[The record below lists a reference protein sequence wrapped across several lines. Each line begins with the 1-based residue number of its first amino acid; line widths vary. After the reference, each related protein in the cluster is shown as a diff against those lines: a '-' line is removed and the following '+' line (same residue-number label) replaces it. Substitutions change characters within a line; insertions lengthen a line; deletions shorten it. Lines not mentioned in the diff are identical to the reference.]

1 MADIDKGLY
10 AAPVGVEEMAESEEA
25 IEIEIEDPEKVTI
38 GIGESEIVIDPD
50 AMEDEEFSK
59 NLGEDLDEQYMAQLS
74 SDLLED
80 FTNDLNSR
88 KDWLETY
95 VDGLELLGLKIE
107 ERTEP
112 WEGACA
118 VYHPLLSEALVKFQA
133 ETMMETFPAAG
144 PVKTSIIGK
153 ETDECIEASAR
164 VQENMNYQLMDKMPE
179 YRPEHERMLWGLGLA
194 GNAFKKVYYDPALER
209 QVSIFVPAEDMVV
222 PYGASNLETAE
233 RVTHVMRKTKQ
244 ELHYLQEMGFYRDT
258 ELGEPSY
265 DLDEVE
271 KKIAE
276 QMGFDATNDDRYK
289 ILEMNVNLDLEGYED
304 KDGSRKTGIALP
316 YIVTIDKGTSE
327 ILAIRRNW
335 NQDDSMKKR
344 REHFVHYGYIPGFG
358 FYCFG
363 LIHLIGGF
371 SKSGTM
377 LLRQL
382 VDAGTLSN
390 LPGGF
395 KARGLR
401 IKGDDTPIGPAEW
414 RDVDAP
420 SGTIRDNLMPLPYK
434 EPSQVLAA
442 LMDKIIDEGRRFA
455 TAADMKVSDMS
466 SNSPVGSTLA
476 ILERTLKVMSAV
488 NARIYYAMKKEF
500 GLLKTLIRDYTD
512 PNYQYDPATGTPGA
526 KQEDYDKVNLIPV
539 ADPNAATMAQKVVQY
554 QAVMQMAQQNP
565 AIYDLPELNR
575 QMLDVLGVK
584 NAEKLI
590 PNEDD
595 VKQLDPV
602 SENMNILNGKPV
614 KAFIDQ
620 DHKAHIEVHMAFAN
634 DPKIRQLVGQS
645 TKAPLI
651 QAAMEAHIAEHV
663 AFQYR
668 LEIEEKLGV
677 PLPPPD
683 EVLPSDIENDIAR
696 VSAPA
701 AEKLLQANQVEA
713 NSIWEMIIQRDLGFK
728 AAVPPKYDIL
738 AKDRSGKPFVASP
751 VNPFLRAINFISP
764 VTIGYTEGDPV
775 KEALFEIGYNI
786 PQEISYFEGEPLTSL
801 EKSELQR
808 YMATDTQF
816 RNALEQI
823 VSNPQWQAQVK
834 AYKDAG
840 ILNRDNYKVN
850 ATPFYQQIREQFI
863 SVKAR
868 AMSQMLAENEKLRS
882 RVELRRARL
891 AQTSTGYYN
900 KINE

>member
-1 MADIDKGLY
+1 MADVDKGLY
-10 AAPVGVEEMAESEEA
+10 AAPVGIEEAAVEEEA

-38 GIGESEIVIDPD
+38 GIGDAEIVIDPD
-50 AMEDEEFSK
+50 AMEDEEFNK
-59 NLGEDLDEQYMAQLS
+59 NLAEELSEKYMAELS
-74 SDLLED
+74 SELLED

-107 ERTEP
+107 ERSEP

-118 VYHPLLSEALVKFQA
+118 VYHPLLSESLVKFQA

-153 ETDECIEASAR
+153 ETDECIEAAQR

-194 GNAFKKVYYDPALER
+194 GNAFKKVYYDPTLER

-233 RVTHVMRKTKQ
+233 RITHVMRKTEQ
-244 ELHYLQEMGFYRDT
+244 ELHNLQHLGFYRDV

-304 KDGSRKTGIALP
+304 EDKDGKTGIALP
-316 YIVTIDKGTSE
+316 YIVTIDKGTQEVLSV
-327 ILAIRRNW
+327 RRNW
-335 NQDDSMKKR
+335 KQEDSLQKR

-395 KARGLR
+395 KSRGLR

-420 SGTIRDNLMPLPYK
+420 SGSIRDNLLPLPYK
-434 EPSQVLAA
+434 EPSQVLAQ

-455 TAADMKVSDMS
+455 SAADMKVSDMS
-466 SNSPVGSTLA
+466 ANSPVGSTLA

-488 NARIYYAMKKEF
+488 NARIYYSMKKEF
-500 GLLKTLIRDYTD
+500 LLLKNIIRDYSD
-512 PNYQYDPATGTPGA
+512 PNYQYDPSTGTPGA
-526 KQEDYDKVNLIPV
+526 KQSDYNKVQLIPV

-554 QAVMQMAQQNP
+554 QAVMQMAQQSP
-565 AIYDLPELNR
+565 DIYDLPELNR
-575 QMLDVLGVK
+575 QMLEVLGVK
-584 NAEKLI
+584 NIDKLI
-590 PNEDD
+590 PDADD

-602 SENMNILNGKPV
+602 SENMNIINGTPV
-614 KAFIDQ
+614 KAFLDQ
-620 DHKAHIEVHMAFAN
+620 DHEAHIAVHMAFAE

-645 TKAPLI
+645 TKAKVI
-651 QAAMEAHIAEHV
+651 ESAMESHIAEHV

-668 LEIEEKLGV
+668 KEIEKQLGV

-683 EVLPSDIENDIAR
+683 EPLPPDVENEIAQLS
-696 VSAPA
+696 SAA
-701 AEKLLQANQVEA
+701 SGKLLQANKKEA
-713 NSIWEMIIQRDLGFK
+713 AQQEAQQKAEDPIIQMQKAELQIKQEEAKVKAQKTMADIALDKEKLEFEKQKAITDVQRDVMLEQAKITSQETIAGAQIGAKAEMEQKQINTKEVLEGAKLGA
-728 AAVPPKYDIL
+728 AAVNKQKDINL
-738 AKDRSGKPFVASP
+738 REKESKVRNETTAHVQKLKD
-751 VNPFLRAINFISP
+751 
-764 VTIGYTEGDPV
+764 E
-775 KEALFEIGYNI
+775 
-786 PQEISYFEGEPLTSL
+786 
-801 EKSELQR
+801 
-808 YMATDTQF
+808 
-816 RNALEQI
+816 
-823 VSNPQWQAQVK
+823 AQVDVTK
-834 AYKDAG
+834 LKDETQ
-840 ILNRDNYKVN
+840 LNKK
-850 ATPFYQQIREQFI
+850 E
-863 SVKAR
+863 
-868 AMSQMLAENEKLRS
+868 
-882 RVELRRARL
+882 
-891 AQTSTGYYN
+891 
-900 KINE
+900 

>member
-1 MADIDKGLY
+1 MADVDKGLY
-10 AAPVGVEEMAESEEA
+10 AAPVGIDEAAVEEQA

-38 GIGESEIVIDPD
+38 GIGDTEIIIDPD
-50 AMEDEEFSK
+50 AMEDDEFNANLAEELSEK
-59 NLGEDLDEQYMAQLS
+59 YMAELS

-80 FTNDLNSR
+80 FSNDVNSR

-107 ERTEP
+107 ERSEP

-153 ETDECIEASAR
+153 ETEECIEAAQR

-233 RVTHVMRKTKQ
+233 RVTHVMRKTEQ
-244 ELHYLQEMGFYRDT
+244 EIHKLQQMGFYRDI

-304 KDGSRKTGIALP
+304 EDDGEQTGIARP

-327 ILAIRRNW
+327 ILSIRRNW
-335 NQDDSMKKR
+335 NQSDSLKKR

-371 SKSGTM
+371 AKSGTM

-420 SGTIRDNLMPLPYK
+420 SGSLRDNLMPLPYK
-434 EPSQVLAA
+434 EPSQVLAL

-455 TAADMKVSDMS
+455 SAADMKVSDMNA
-466 SNSPVGSTLA
+466 NSPVGSTLA

-488 NARIYYAMKKEF
+488 NARIYYSMKKEF
-500 GLLKTLIRDYTD
+500 GLLKNIIRDYTD
-512 PNYQYDPATGTPGA
+512 PDYKYDPSTGTPGA
-526 KQEDYDKVNLIPV
+526 KQDDYNKVNLIPV

-565 AIYDLPELNR
+565 AIYDLPELNK
-575 QMLDVLGVK
+575 QMLQVLGVK
-584 NAEKLI
+584 NIDKLI
-590 PNEDD
+590 PDEDD
-595 VKQLDPV
+595 VKQVDPV
-602 SENMNILNGKPV
+602 SENMNIITSKPV
-614 KAFIDQ
+614 KAFLDQ
-620 DHKAHIEVHMAFAN
+620 DHEAHIKVHMSFSN
-634 DPKIRQLVGQS
+634 DPKIRQIVGQS
-645 TKAPLI
+645 TKAPII
-651 QAAMEAHIAEHV
+651 QSAMEAHMAEHV

-668 LEIEEKLGV
+668 LEIEKQLGV
-677 PLPPPD
+677 PLPPVD
-683 EVLPSDIENDIAR
+683 EVLPTDIENDIAR
-696 VSAPA
+696 LTA
-701 AEKLLQANQVEA
+701 AASEKLLQANQSEA
-713 NSIWEMIIQRDLGFK
+713 SQEKIQQQQKDPIVQMQQKELEIKQLEVQAKNKKMTDDTALDQARLELDRMKIESTERIEGAKLGAGDK
-728 AAVPPKYDIL
+728 ERQ
-738 AKDRSGKPFVASP
+738 AKQ
-751 VNPFLRAINFISP
+751 
-764 VTIGYTEGDPV
+764 
-775 KEALFEIGYNI
+775 LFEGAKLGQAGTLKGEDLKLR
-786 PQEISYFEGEPLTSL
+786 QEESKL
-801 EKSELQR
+801 
-808 YMATDTQF
+808 
-816 RNALEQI
+816 RNATEVDVTKL
-823 VSNPQWQAQVK
+823 
-834 AYKDAG
+834 KDETQ
-840 ILNRDNYKVN
+840 LNIK
-850 ATPFYQQIREQFI
+850 E
-863 SVKAR
+863 
-868 AMSQMLAENEKLRS
+868 
-882 RVELRRARL
+882 
-891 AQTSTGYYN
+891 
-900 KINE
+900 

>member
-10 AAPVGVEEMAESEEA
+10 AAPEGIEERPENEEA

-38 GIGESEIVIDPD
+38 GIGDAEIVIDPD
-50 AMEDEEFSK
+50 RMDDDTFSENLAEE
-59 NLGEDLDEQYMAQLS
+59 LDDSYLATLS

-80 FTNDLNSR
+80 FSNDINSR

-153 ETDECIEASAR
+153 ETPECLESAAR
-164 VQENMNYQLMDKMPE
+164 VQENMNYQLMDQMPE

-209 QVSIFVPAEDMVV
+209 QVSLFVPAEDMVV

-244 ELHYLQEMGFYRDT
+244 ELHYLQQMGFYRDID
-258 ELGEPSY
+258 LGEADY

-304 KDGSRKTGIALP
+304 EDDGEKTGIALP
-316 YIVTIDKGTSE
+316 YIVTIDKGTTE

-455 TAADMKVSDMS
+455 SAADMKVSDMS
-466 SNSPVGSTLA
+466 ANSPVGSTLA

-488 NARIYYAMKKEF
+488 NARIYYSMKKEF
-500 GLLKTLIRDYTD
+500 GLLKNIIADYTD
-512 PNYQYDPATGTPGA
+512 PDYQYDPSTGTPGA
-526 KQEDYDKVNLIPV
+526 KQSDYEKVNLIPV

-565 AIYDLPELNR
+565 DIYDLPELNR

-590 PNEDD
+590 PNKDD
-595 VKQLDPV
+595 IKQLGPV
-602 SENMNILNGKPV
+602 TENMNIINGKPV
-614 KAFIDQ
+614 KAFLDQ
-620 DHKAHIEVHMAFAN
+620 DHEAHIAVHMAFTD
-634 DPKIRQLVGQS
+634 DPLIRKLVGQS
-645 TKAPLI
+645 TKAGMI
-651 QAAMEAHIAEHV
+651 QAAMEAHIAEHI

-668 LEIEEKLGV
+668 LEIENKLGV
-677 PLPPPD
+677 PLPPID
-683 EVLPSDIENDIAR
+683 EPLPIDIENEVARLTAEAAPKVLGDSSLKASEEERQQQAQDPVLQMQQAELQIKQEEAKVKAQKTMADIELDKAKLELDRQKATVEVQKDVMLEQARIKSQETIKGADIGAKAEMQQKDITTKEVIEGAKLGAQAINKEKDIA
-696 VSAPA
+696 
-701 AEKLLQANQVEA
+701 L
-713 NSIWEMIIQRDLGFK
+713 
-728 AAVPPKYDIL
+728 
-738 AKDRSGKPFVASP
+738 RSEESR
-751 VNPFLRAINFISP
+751 LRNE
-764 VTIGYTEGDPV
+764 TI
-775 KEALFEIGYNI
+775 AH
-786 PQEISYFEGEPLTSL
+786 
-801 EKSELQR
+801 
-808 YMATDTQF
+808 TQ
-816 RNALEQI
+816 
-823 VSNPQWQAQVK
+823 
-834 AYKDAG
+834 
-840 ILNRDNYKVN
+840 
-850 ATPFYQQIREQFI
+850 
-863 SVKAR
+863 
-868 AMSQMLAENEKLRS
+868 KLRDRTEIDES
-882 RVELRRARL
+882 NNGE
-891 AQTSTGYYN
+891 N
-900 KINE
+900 N

>member
-1 MADIDKGLY
+1 MADVDKGLY
-10 AAPVGVEEMAESEEA
+10 AAPVGVEEIAESEEA

-38 GIGESEIVIDPD
+38 GIGDSEIVIDPD
-50 AMEDEEFSK
+50 RMDDDEFSE
-59 NLGEDLDEQYMAQLS
+59 NLAEELDDQYLAELS

-80 FTNDLNSR
+80 FSNDINSR

-153 ETDECIEASAR
+153 ETPECIESAQR

-209 QVSIFVPAEDMVV
+209 QVSLFVPAEDMVV

-233 RVTHVMRKTKQ
+233 RITHVMRKTKQ
-244 ELHYLQEMGFYRDT
+244 EVHNLQEIGFYKDID
-258 ELGEPSY
+258 LGEPDY
-265 DLDEVE
+265 DLDNVE

-304 KDGSRKTGIALP
+304 KDGNRKTGIALP
-316 YIVTIDKGTSE
+316 YVVTIDKGTSE

-335 NQDDSMKKR
+335 NQDDSKKKR

-455 TAADMKVSDMS
+455 SAADMKVSDMS
-466 SNSPVGSTLA
+466 ANSPVGSTLA

-488 NARIYYAMKKEF
+488 NARIYYSMKKEF

-512 PNYQYDPATGTPGA
+512 PNYQYDPSTGTPGA
-526 KQEDYDKVNLIPV
+526 KQADYDKVALIPV

-565 AIYDLPELNR
+565 TIYDLPELNK
-575 QMLDVLGVK
+575 QMLEVLGVK
-584 NAEKLI
+584 NINKLI
-590 PNEDD
+590 PDEDD
-595 VKQLDPV
+595 VKQIDPV
-602 SENMNILNGKPV
+602 SENMNILNSKPV
-614 KAFIDQ
+614 KAFLDQ
-620 DHKAHIEVHMAFAN
+620 DHEAHIEVHMAFAN

-668 LEIEEKLGV
+668 LEIEKQLGV
-677 PLPPPD
+677 PLPPVDDP
-683 EVLPSDIENDIAR
+683 LPVDVENDIAR
-696 VSAPA
+696 LTAEA
-701 AEKLLQANQVEA
+701 AEKLLQQNSAEVQQKQAQQQAQDPIVQMQQQELQIKQMEAQAKAQKMQADTQLDVAKLELEKQKLNSDERIAGAKIGANASLDNRKVDAKELMEGTKMGMQ
-713 NSIWEMIIQRDLGFK
+713 
-728 AAVPPKYDIL
+728 AVQQKQDF
-738 AKDRSGKPFVASP
+738 A
-751 VNPFLRAINFISP
+751 LRAKESRMRDETAAHEQKLKDKTEIDVTKNEDNIN
-764 VTIGYTEGDPV
+764 
-775 KEALFEIGYNI
+775 
-786 PQEISYFEGEPLTSL
+786 
-801 EKSELQR
+801 
-808 YMATDTQF
+808 
-816 RNALEQI
+816 
-823 VSNPQWQAQVK
+823 
-834 AYKDAG
+834 
-840 ILNRDNYKVN
+840 
-850 ATPFYQQIREQFI
+850 
-863 SVKAR
+863 
-868 AMSQMLAENEKLRS
+868 
-882 RVELRRARL
+882 
-891 AQTSTGYYN
+891 
-900 KINE
+900 

>member
-10 AAPVGVEEMAESEEA
+10 AAPVGIEEAAVEEEA
-25 IEIEIEDPEKVTI
+25 IEIEIEDPEQVTI
-38 GIGESEIVIDPD
+38 GIGDAEIVIDPD
-50 AMEDEEFSK
+50 RMDDDEFNK
-59 NLGEDLDEQYMAQLS
+59 NLAEELDKSYMAELS
-74 SDLLED
+74 SELLED

-107 ERTEP
+107 ERSEP

-153 ETDECIEASAR
+153 ETDECIEAAQR
-164 VQENMNYQLMDKMPE
+164 VQENMNYQLMDCMPE

-233 RVTHVMRKTKQ
+233 RITHVMRKTEQ
-244 ELHYLQEMGFYRDT
+244 ELHTLQHLGFYRDV
-258 ELGEPSY
+258 ELGEPDY

-304 KDGSRKTGIALP
+304 EDKDGKTGIALP
-316 YIVTIDKGTSE
+316 YIVTIDKGTQE
-327 ILAIRRNW
+327 VLAIRRNW
-335 NQDDSMKKR
+335 KQEDSQQKR

-395 KARGLR
+395 KSRGLR

-420 SGTIRDNLMPLPYK
+420 AGTLRDNLLPLPYK

-455 TAADMKVSDMS
+455 SAADMKVSDMS
-466 SNSPVGSTLA
+466 ANSPVGSTLA

-488 NARIYYAMKKEF
+488 NARIYYSMKKEF
-500 GLLKTLIRDYTD
+500 DLLKILIRDYTD
-512 PNYQYDPATGTPGA
+512 PNYVYDPATGTPGA
-526 KQEDYDKVNLIPV
+526 KQEDYNKVQLIPV

-565 AIYDLPELNR
+565 DIYDLKELNK
-575 QMLDVLGVK
+575 QMLEVLGVK
-584 NAEKLI
+584 NIGKLI
-590 PNEDD
+590 PTDD
-595 VKQLDPV
+595 DAKPLDPV
-602 SENMNILNGKPV
+602 SENMNMLNGTPV
-614 KAFIDQ
+614 KAFLFQ
-620 DHKAHIEVHMAFAN
+620 DHKAHLEVHRTFRD
-634 DPKIRQLVGQS
+634 DPLVREMVGQNP
-645 TKAPLI
+645 KAPQM
-651 QAAMEAHIAEHV
+651 QAAMEAHLAEHL

-668 LEIEEKLGV
+668 LEIEKQLGV
-677 PLPPPD
+677 PLPEEG
-683 EVLPSDIENDIAR
+683 EVMPENIQNQVAR
-696 VSAPA
+696 LSADA
-701 AEKLLQANQVEA
+701 AQKLLQQNQADASQRQAQKLQEDPLIQMQQEELRMKVQKTQADIELDKA
-713 NSIWEMIIQRDLGFK
+713 KLMLEQEKLSTNVQRDMILEKARIESNEQIAGAQLGAK
-728 AAVPPKYDIL
+728 AVTDDKQIKAKELLEGAKMGVDVVQKNKDIDL
-738 AKDRSGKPFVASP
+738 REKESRLRNETQAHVQKLKDE
-751 VNPFLRAINFISP
+751 
-764 VTIGYTEGDPV
+764 TQV
-775 KEALFEIGYNI
+775 KETKLKDE
-786 PQEISYFEGEPLTSL
+786 
-801 EKSELQR
+801 
-808 YMATDTQF
+808 TQ
-816 RNALEQI
+816 
-823 VSNPQWQAQVK
+823 
-834 AYKDAG
+834 
-840 ILNRDNYKVN
+840 LNKK
-850 ATPFYQQIREQFI
+850 E
-863 SVKAR
+863 
-868 AMSQMLAENEKLRS
+868 
-882 RVELRRARL
+882 
-891 AQTSTGYYN
+891 
-900 KINE
+900 

>member
-1 MADIDKGLY
+1 MADVDKGLY
-10 AAPVGVEEMAESEEA
+10 AAPVGIEEIAEEESEL
-25 IEIEIEDPEKVTI
+25 EIEIVDPEEVTI
-38 GIGESEIVIDPD
+38 RTEDMELTIDPD
-50 AMEDEEFSK
+50 AMDDSFGD
-59 NLGEDLDEQYMAQLS
+59 NLAEDLDDKYMAELS
-74 SDLLED
+74 SDLLEN

-88 KDWLETY
+88 KDWLDTY
-95 VDGLELLGLKIE
+95 VDGLELLGLKLE
-107 ERTEP
+107 ERSEP

-153 ETDECIEASAR
+153 ETDECLEAAAR
-164 VQENMNYQLMDKMPE
+164 VQENMNYQLMDCMPE

-194 GNAFKKVYYDPALER
+194 GNAFKKVYYDPALQR

-304 KDGSRKTGIALP
+304 KKKGKKTGIALP
-316 YIVTIDKGTSE
+316 YIVTIDKGTTS
-327 ILAIRRNW
+327 ILSIRRNY
-335 NQDDSMKKR
+335 NQDDDLKKR

-363 LIHLIGGF
+363 LIHLIGAF

-395 KARGLR
+395 KTRGLR
-401 IKGDDTPIGPAEW
+401 IKGDDTPIAPGEW
-414 RDVDAP
+414 RDVDAA
-420 SGTIRDNLMPLPYK
+420 SGTLRDNLMNLPYK

-488 NARIYYAMKKEF
+488 NARIYYSMKKEF

-512 PNYQYDPATGTPGA
+512 PNYRYDPTTGTPGA

-565 AIYDLPELNR
+565 DIYDLKELNK
-575 QMLDVLGVK
+575 QMLEILGVK
-584 NAEKLI
+584 NIAKLI
-590 PNEDD
+590 PTDD
-595 VKQLDPV
+595 DAKPLDPV
-602 SENMNILNGKPV
+602 SENMNMMNGTPV
-614 KAFIDQ
+614 KAFLPQ
-620 DHKAHIEVHMAFAN
+620 DHKAHIQVHTAFRD
-634 DPKIRQLVGQS
+634 DPLVRQMVGQNP
-645 TKAPLI
+645 KAPQL
-651 QAAMEAHIAEHV
+651 QAAMEAHLAEHI
-663 AFQYR
+663 AFEYR
-668 LEIEEKLGV
+668 RQIEQQLGV
-677 PLPPPD
+677 PLPK
-683 EVLPSDIENDIAR
+683 EGETLPEDIENQVAR
-696 VSAPA
+696 LSAEA
-701 AEKLLQANQVEA
+701 GAKLLQLHKAEA
-713 NSIWEMIIQRDLGFK
+713 QQQQAQQQAEDPLIQMQKQELQIKQMEAQAKSQKMQADTQLDAAKLELERQKLEVNTQRDVMLEQARITSNETIKGAELGAK
-728 AAVPPKYDIL
+728 AVTDDKDVKAKELLEGAKMGVEVVKANADIAL
-738 AKDRSGKPFVASP
+738 RQQESQLKNETAAHEQKLKDRAQIEK
-751 VNPFLRAINFISP
+751 
-764 VTIGYTEGDPV
+764 T
-775 KEALFEIGYNI
+775 K
-786 PQEISYFEGEPLTSL
+786 L
-801 EKSELQR
+801 EDETK
-808 YMATDTQF
+808 
-816 RNALEQI
+816 
-823 VSNPQWQAQVK
+823 
-834 AYKDAG
+834 
-840 ILNRDNYKVN
+840 LNE
-850 ATPFYQQIREQFI
+850 RE
-863 SVKAR
+863 
-868 AMSQMLAENEKLRS
+868 
-882 RVELRRARL
+882 
-891 AQTSTGYYN
+891 
-900 KINE
+900 

>member
-1 MADIDKGLY
+1 MADVDKGLY
-10 AAPVGVEEMAESEEA
+10 AAPMGLDKMAESEEA
-25 IEIEIEDPEKVTI
+25 IEIEIEDPESVTI
-38 GIGESEIVIDPD
+38 TTGDTSIIIDPD

-59 NLGEDLDEQYMAQLS
+59 NLAEELSDKYMAELA

-80 FTNDLNSR
+80 FNNDVNSR

-107 ERTEP
+107 ERSEP

-153 ETDECIEASAR
+153 ETPECLEAAAR
-164 VQENMNYQLMDKMPE
+164 VQENMNYQLMDMMPE

-209 QVSIFVPAEDMVV
+209 QVSLFVPAEDMVV

-233 RVTHVMRKTKQ
+233 RITHVMRKTEQ
-244 ELHYLQEMGFYRDT
+244 EVHKLQQMGFYRDI
-258 ELGEPSY
+258 ELGDPDY

-304 KDGSRKTGIALP
+304 EDDGEKTGIALP

-327 ILAIRRNW
+327 ILSIRRNW
-335 NQDDSMKKR
+335 NQFDEQQKR

-401 IKGDDTPIGPAEW
+401 IKGDDTPIGPGEW

-455 TAADMKVSDMS
+455 SAADMKVSDMS
-466 SNSPVGSTLA
+466 ANSPVGSTLA

-488 NARIYYAMKKEF
+488 NARIYYSMKKEF
-500 GLLKTLIRDYTD
+500 GLLKNIIRDYTD
-512 PNYQYDPATGTPGA
+512 PDYRYNPATGTPGA
-526 KQEDYDKVNLIPV
+526 KQDDYNKVNLIPV

-565 AIYDLPELNR
+565 SIYDLKELNR
-575 QMLDVLGVK
+575 QMLQVLGVK
-584 NAEKLI
+584 NIDKLI
-590 PNEDD
+590 KTEDD
-595 VKQLDPV
+595 AKRIDPV
-602 SENMNILNGKPV
+602 SENMNILNGTPV
-614 KAFIDQ
+614 KAFIEQ
-620 DHKAHIEVHMAFAN
+620 DHEAHLAVHLAFMN
-634 DPKIRQLVGQS
+634 DPKVRQMVGQS
-645 TKAPLI
+645 VKASTI
-651 QAAMEAHIAEHV
+651 QGAIEAHIAEHM
-663 AFQYR
+663 AFEYR
-668 LEIEEKLGV
+668 KQLEEQLGV

-683 EVLPSDIENDIAR
+683 EELPEDIENEIAR
-696 VSAPA
+696 LSAA
-701 AEKLLQANQVEA
+701 GAEKLLQKNIAEIQQQKRQQLEEDPIVQMQKAELELKKMDSQAKVEKTKA
-713 NSIWEMIIQRDLGFK
+713 DITKMHADSLLEEARLQFEKEKLVSDYQRDIALADAKYKADAQLQGAQIGAKAEMEQQQIDLKEVIEGAKLGAQAAK
-728 AAVPPKYDIL
+728 AQA
-738 AKDRSGKPFVASP
+738 
-751 VNPFLRAINFISP
+751 
-764 VTIGYTEGDPV
+764 E
-775 KEALFEIGYNI
+775 
-786 PQEISYFEGEPLTSL
+786 
-801 EKSELQR
+801 
-808 YMATDTQF
+808 MQF
-816 RNALEQI
+816 RQKESQM
-823 VSNPQWQAQVK
+823 
-834 AYKDAG
+834 
-840 ILNRDNYKVN
+840 RN
-850 ATPFYQQIREQFI
+850 ATK
-863 SVKAR
+863 VDVT
-868 AMSQMLAENEKLRS
+868 KLKDD
-882 RVELRRARL
+882 
-891 AQTSTGYYN
+891 N
-900 KINE
+900 NN

>member
-1 MADIDKGLY
+1 MADVDKSLY
-10 AAPVGVEEMAESEEA
+10 AAPVGIDEAAIEEQA

-38 GIGESEIVIDPD
+38 GIGDTEIVIDPD
-50 AMEDEEFSK
+50 AMEDDEFSK
-59 NLGEDLDEQYMAQLS
+59 NLAEELDEKYMATLS

-107 ERTEP
+107 ERSEP

-153 ETDECIEASAR
+153 ETDECIEASQR

-233 RVTHVMRKTKQ
+233 RVTHVMRKTEQ
-244 ELHYLQEMGFYRDT
+244 EIHTLQHMGFYRDI
-258 ELGEPSY
+258 ELGEPDY

-304 KDGSRKTGIALP
+304 EDDDGKTGIALP
-316 YIVTIDKGTSE
+316 YIVTIDKGTQE
-327 ILAIRRNW
+327 ILAVRRNW
-335 NQDDSMKKR
+335 KQEDNQQKR

-371 SKSGTM
+371 AKSGTM

-420 SGTIRDNLMPLPYK
+420 QGTLRDNLMPLPYK
-434 EPSQVLAA
+434 EPSQVLAS
-442 LMDKIIDEGRRFA
+442 LMDKIIEEGRRFA
-455 TAADMKVSDMS
+455 SAADMKVSDMS
-466 SNSPVGSTLA
+466 ANSPVGSTLA

-488 NARIYYAMKKEF
+488 NARIYYSMKKEF
-500 GLLKTLIRDYTD
+500 LLLKNIIRDYTD
-512 PNYQYDPATGTPGA
+512 PDYQYDPSTGTPGA
-526 KQEDYDKVNLIPV
+526 KQDDYNKVNLIPV

-565 AIYDLPELNR
+565 DIYDLPELNK
-575 QMLDVLGVK
+575 QMLEVLGVK
-584 NAEKLI
+584 NINKLI
-590 PNEDD
+590 PDEDN
-595 VKQLDPV
+595 VKQIDPV
-602 SENMNILNGKPV
+602 SENMNIINGKPV
-614 KAFIDQ
+614 KAFLDQ
-620 DHKAHIEVHMAFAN
+620 DQEAHIAVHMAFAE

-645 TKAPLI
+645 TKAGMI
-651 QAAMEAHIAEHV
+651 QAAMESHIAEHV
-663 AFQYR
+663 AFEYR
-668 LEIEEKLGV
+668 IQIEKQLGV
-677 PLPPPD
+677 PLPPVD
-683 EVLPSDIENDIAR
+683 EPLPADVENEIAR
-696 VSAPA
+696 LSAA
-701 AEKLLQANQVEA
+701 SADKLLQANKAEA
-713 NSIWEMIIQRDLGFK
+713 AQEKTKQQEEDPIIQMQKAELEIKKQDAQIKAEKTKADIELDRAKLDFEKQKATIGVQKDVMLNQAKITSQETIAGAQIGAKAEMEQKQIVTKEVLEGAKLGA
-728 AAVPPKYDIL
+728 AAVNKQKDINL
-738 AKDRSGKPFVASP
+738 REKESKVRNETQAHVQKLKDE
-751 VNPFLRAINFISP
+751 
-764 VTIGYTEGDPV
+764 T
-775 KEALFEIGYNI
+775 
-786 PQEISYFEGEPLTSL
+786 
-801 EKSELQR
+801 
-808 YMATDTQF
+808 
-816 RNALEQI
+816 
-823 VSNPQWQAQVK
+823 QVK
-834 AYKDAG
+834 DTKLKDETQ
-840 ILNRDNYKVN
+840 LNIK
-850 ATPFYQQIREQFI
+850 E
-863 SVKAR
+863 
-868 AMSQMLAENEKLRS
+868 
-882 RVELRRARL
+882 
-891 AQTSTGYYN
+891 
-900 KINE
+900 

>member
-1 MADIDKGLY
+1 MADVDKGLY
-10 AAPVGVEEMAESEEA
+10 AAPVGIEEAAIDEQA

-38 GIGESEIVIDPD
+38 GIGDTEIVIDPD
-50 AMEDEEFSK
+50 AMPDEEFNK
-59 NLGEDLDEQYMAQLS
+59 NLAEDLDEKYMATLS

-107 ERTEP
+107 ERSEP

-153 ETDECIEASAR
+153 ETPECMESAAR

-233 RVTHVMRKTKQ
+233 RVTHVMRKTEQ
-244 ELHYLQEMGFYRDT
+244 ELHTLQHLGFYRDVD
-258 ELGEPSY
+258 LGEPDY

-304 KDGSRKTGIALP
+304 EDKDGKTGIALP
-316 YIVTIDKGTSE
+316 YIVTIDKGTQE
-327 ILAIRRNW
+327 VLAIRRNW
-335 NQDDSMKKR
+335 KQEDSQQKR

-420 SGTIRDNLMPLPYK
+420 AGSLRDNLMPLPYK

-455 TAADMKVSDMS
+455 SAADMKVSDMS
-466 SNSPVGSTLA
+466 ANSPVGSTLA

-488 NARIYYAMKKEF
+488 NARIYYSMKKEF
-500 GLLKTLIRDYTD
+500 GLLKNIIADYTD
-512 PNYQYDPATGTPGA
+512 PDYQYDPSTGTPGA
-526 KQEDYDKVNLIPV
+526 KQEDYDKVQLIPV

-565 AIYDLPELNR
+565 DIYDLKELNK
-575 QMLDVLGVK
+575 QMLEVLGVK
-584 NAEKLI
+584 NIGKLI
-590 PNEDD
+590 PTDD
-595 VKQLDPV
+595 DAKPLDPV
-602 SENMNILNGKPV
+602 SENMNMINGSPV
-614 KAFIDQ
+614 KAFLFQ
-620 DHKAHIEVHMAFAN
+620 DHKAHIEVHRAFRD
-634 DPKIRQLVGQS
+634 DPLVREMVGQNP
-645 TKAPLI
+645 KAPQM
-651 QAAMEAHIAEHV
+651 QAAMEAHIAEHI

-668 LEIEEKLGV
+668 LEIEKQLGV
-677 PLPPPD
+677 PLPKED
-683 EVLPSDIENDIAR
+683 EVMPENIQNQVAR
-696 VSAPA
+696 LSAGA
-701 AEKLLQANQVEA
+701 AQKLLQLNQADAAQRKAQKLQEDP
-713 NSIWEMIIQRDLGFK
+713 MIQMQQEELRMKVQKTQADIELDKAKLMLEQEKLSTNVQRDM
-728 AAVPPKYDIL
+728 I
-738 AKDRSGKPFVASP
+738 
-751 VNPFLRAINFISP
+751 
-764 VTIGYTEGDPV
+764 
-775 KEALFEIGYNI
+775 
-786 PQEISYFEGEPLTSL
+786 L
-801 EKSELQR
+801 EKARIES
-808 YMATDTQF
+808 
-816 RNALEQI
+816 NEQI
-823 VSNPQWQAQVK
+823 AGAQLGAK
-834 AYKDAG
+834 AVTDDKQIKAKELLEGAKMGVDVVQKNKDVA
-840 ILNRDNYKVN
+840 L
-850 ATPFYQQIREQFI
+850 REKE
-863 SVKAR
+863 S
-868 AMSQMLAENEKLRS
+868 KLRNETAAHKQKLKDETQ
-882 RVELRRARL
+882 VDVTKLKDETQL
-891 AQTSTGYYN
+891 N
-900 KINE
+900 KKE

>member
-1 MADIDKGLY
+1 MADVDKSLY
-10 AAPVGVEEMAESEEA
+10 AAPLGIEELAEEEQA
-25 IEIEIEDPEKVTI
+25 IEIEIEDPESVTI
-38 GIGESEIVIDPD
+38 GIGDTEIVIDPD
-50 AMEDEEFSK
+50 AMDEDEFNA
-59 NLGEDLDEQYMAQLS
+59 NLAEELSEKYMTELS

-80 FTNDLNSR
+80 FSNDVNSR

-107 ERTEP
+107 QRSEP

-153 ETDECIEASAR
+153 ETEECIEAAQR

-233 RVTHVMRKTKQ
+233 RVTHVMRKTEQ
-244 ELHYLQEMGFYRDT
+244 ELHTLQHIGFYRDV

-304 KDGSRKTGIALP
+304 EDKDGKTGIALP
-316 YIVTIDKGTSE
+316 YIVTIDKGTQE
-327 ILAIRRNW
+327 ILSVRRNW
-335 NQDDSMKKR
+335 KQEDSQQKR

-401 IKGDDTPIGPAEW
+401 IKGDDTPIGPGEW

-420 SGTIRDNLMPLPYK
+420 AGNIRDNLMPLPYK
-434 EPSQVLAA
+434 EPSQVLAQ

-455 TAADMKVSDMS
+455 SAADMKVSDMS
-466 SNSPVGSTLA
+466 ANSPVGSTLA
-476 ILERTLKVMSAV
+476 ILERTFKVMSAV
-488 NARIYYAMKKEF
+488 NARIYYSMKKEF
-500 GLLKTLIRDYTD
+500 LLLKNIIADYTD
-512 PNYQYDPATGTPGA
+512 PNYQYDPSTGTPGA
-526 KQEDYDKVNLIPV
+526 KQEDYDKVQLIPV

-565 AIYDLPELNR
+565 DIYDLKELNK
-575 QMLDVLGVK
+575 QMLEVLGVK
-584 NAEKLI
+584 NIGKLI
-590 PNEDD
+590 PTDD
-595 VKQLDPV
+595 DAKPLDPV
-602 SENMNILNGKPV
+602 SENMNMVNGTPV
-614 KAFIDQ
+614 KAFLFQ
-620 DHKAHIEVHMAFAN
+620 DHKAHIEVHRTFRD
-634 DPKIRQLVGQS
+634 DPLVREMIGQNP
-645 TKAPLI
+645 KAPQM
-651 QAAMEAHIAEHV
+651 QAAMEAHLAEHL
-663 AFQYR
+663 AFEYR
-668 LEIEEKLGV
+668 KQIEIQLGV
-677 PLPPPD
+677 PLP
-683 EVLPSDIENDIAR
+683 EENEALPENIQNQVAR
-696 VSAPA
+696 LSADA
-701 AEKLLQANQVEA
+701 AQKLLQQNQADASQKQAQQMQQDPLIQMQQQELQIKQQESQAKTQKMQADTQLDAARLDLEREKLSTNV
-713 NSIWEMIIQRDLGFK
+713 QRDLTLEQARINSNEQIAGAQLGAK
-728 AAVPPKYDIL
+728 AVTDDKQIKAKELLEGAKMGVDVVQKNKDI
-738 AKDRSGKPFVASP
+738 A
-751 VNPFLRAINFISP
+751 LRAKESQLRNA
-764 VTIGYTEGDPV
+764 TKV
-775 KEALFEIGYNI
+775 KETKLKDETQLNI
-786 PQEISYFEGEPLTSL
+786 KE
-801 EKSELQR
+801 
-808 YMATDTQF
+808 
-816 RNALEQI
+816 
-823 VSNPQWQAQVK
+823 
-834 AYKDAG
+834 
-840 ILNRDNYKVN
+840 
-850 ATPFYQQIREQFI
+850 
-863 SVKAR
+863 
-868 AMSQMLAENEKLRS
+868 
-882 RVELRRARL
+882 
-891 AQTSTGYYN
+891 
-900 KINE
+900 